1 MICAATARFRYW
13 VPFLAFFGFACAVPA
28 HAQWVSFPH
37 GMVQLLTETNSITPG
52 RGFSLGLDFRLES
65 GWHIYWVNPGDSGD
79 PPRVQWKL
87 PAGITAEAMQWPV
100 PHRLGSSSV
109 ADYGYTGDVLLI
121 APMRASANLPLQSP
135 AKIGAQVKLLVC
147 RELCVPVKAEV
158 SVAVPVSSGI
168 PAPSSSRALFSA
180 ARRSLPQPTPKN
192 WRLTVKEQKDTFV
205 LAAHTGFHVAHAQF
219 FPLGDGQIE
228 NSAPQNLA
236 SLAEGFQLELRKSGR
251 LVNSISRLK
260 GVLVLPSGR
269 AYQIDVPVRR
279 AAPGTPGDG
288 LGRSAN

>member
-13 VPFLAFFGFACAVPA
+13 VPFLAFFALTCAVPS

-87 PAGITAEAMQWPV
+87 PAEITAEAMQWPV

-121 APMRASANLPLQSP
+121 APMRASANLPLRQP

-147 RELCVPVKAEV
+147 RELCVPGKAEV

-251 LVNSISRLK
+251 LVNSVSRLK
-260 GVLVLPSGR
+260 GVLVLPGGR

-279 AAPGTPGDG
+279 AVPDPPGDG
-288 LGRSAN
+288 LGRSAK